1 MLSDEPAAI
10 AICFVP
16 FAVAIPSTIRG
27 GKRECI
33 SRGALS
39 SLIFQISFRSLTF
52 AGVRIFSSFCQPF
65 RLGLPPSVGH
75 SAAWATQARNNAN
88 RQNFEAIPT
97 RSSAPPKAECC
108 PAGEILYRFNRYL
121 YTTAESSLLSNIA
134 NSRTSTCNNKLRP
147 EDHEHPPRNSN
158 DVGRQTKT
166 GISNSGVNW
175 QMGGCIG

>member
-1 MLSDEPAAI
+1 MLSDEPASI

-75 SAAWATQARNNAN
+75 SAALVTLARTRKITQHC
-88 RQNFEAIPT
+88 EAIP
-97 RSSAPPKAECC
+97 A
-108 PAGEILYRFNRYL
+108 AGEILFRLNRY
-121 YTTAESSLLSNIA
+121 
-134 NSRTSTCNNKLRP
+134 
-147 EDHEHPPRNSN
+147 
-158 DVGRQTKT
+158 
-166 GISNSGVNW
+166 
-175 QMGGCIG
+175 